1 MDEIH
6 DVVMEILPLKD
17 QRWVDPNK
25 ILKMT
30 NRLGLDDVEAKIYF
44 LRELL
49 AIVRKLPLAIY
60 NDPQDRLRLIDAL
73 QSSLDKAIEEEE
85 ELLEED

>member
-1 MDEIH
+1 
-6 DVVMEILPLKD
+6 
-17 QRWVDPNK
+17 
-25 ILKMT
+25 MT